1 MFKSKNFSL
10 DELITLS
17 GAHSIGRVHCSSF
30 TSRIYPYNPS
40 RPDPG
45 FAHALQRE
53 CPQNAAINIDCLVP
67 QDHVTPDVLDVQY
80 YTNVLNN
87 RVLFFC
93 DYSLSTDPVAKATM
107 QLYSTD
113 FENVLW
119 RPKFIATM

>member
-1 MFKSKNFSL
+1 MHYY
-10 DELITLS
+10 E
-17 GAHSIGRVHCSSF
+17 
-30 TSRIYPYNPS
+30 NP
-40 RPDPG
+40 RK
-45 FAHALQRE
+45 
-53 CPQNAAINIDCLVP
+53 VP

-119 RPKFIATM
+119 RPKFIATMQKLSQFKVLTGTQGQIRKACSAVN